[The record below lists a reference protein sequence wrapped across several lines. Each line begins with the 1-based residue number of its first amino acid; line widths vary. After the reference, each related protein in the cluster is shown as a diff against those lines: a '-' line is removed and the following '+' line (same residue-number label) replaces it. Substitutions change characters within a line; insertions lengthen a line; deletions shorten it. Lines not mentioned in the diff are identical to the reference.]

1 MKKILTLI
9 LCVTL
14 SLSLTACT
22 GKMPWDK
29 EESVMEAEGTETTPP
44 PTLEETLG
52 FDGYDLM
59 EGGITYKYQ
68 EVNLK
73 ADTDFTVSV
82 NGRSVRHNV
91 KITTVH
97 EADENKSYSVIAS
110 SDTTEVESTS
120 STLMAY
126 IIVNDDVEYYNY
138 DYAGWKYKVY
148 NTDDQYYHYNI
159 SRSNMNI
166 TLFEQQGDRLYVEG
180 SVTTLGESDFDKYIK
195 HVLSQY
201 GVVSGDYTFRAVFDS
216 VTREMLMITAEVHSA
231 DELHYG
237 DYSGTLDNL
246 NVSVTKVEGNDVDLI
261 TIPQYVFNVTMP
273 VENTQSETEQ
283 QDVSNVSLCEY
294 LLGASLDSNSIA
306 EYLGSIGIT
315 VETLSNDTGLDGQV
329 IYDQIIN
336 IISTYSYDNFITV
349 DLSTLSQEQQV
360 AFSYVST
367 MLQQQ
372 PTENDMTE

>member
-14 SLSLTACT
+14 SLALTACT
-22 GKMPWDK
+22 EKMPWDK
-29 EESVMEAEGTETTPP
+29 EEPVVETEKTETTPP
-44 PTLEETLG
+44 PTLEEILG

-73 ADTDFTVSV
+73 VDINFTVSV

-91 KITTVH
+91 KSTTVH

-110 SDTTEVESTS
+110 SDSTEVESTS
-120 STLMAY
+120 STTMAY
-126 IIVNDDVEYYNY
+126 IIVNDDVEYFNY

-148 NTDDQYYHYNI
+148 GTDDQYYHYNI
-159 SRSNMNI
+159 NRSNMNI

-180 SVTTLGESDFDKYIK
+180 SVTTIGESDFDKYVKYI
-195 HVLSQY
+195 LSQY
-201 GVVSGDYTFRAVFDS
+201 GIISGDYTFRAVFDS
-216 VTREMLMITAEVHSA
+216 MTREMLMLTAEVHSA

-261 TIPQYVFNVTMP
+261 TIPQYIFNVATP
-273 VENTQSETEQ
+273 VDGTQNEMEQ
-283 QDVSNVSLCEY
+283 QDVTNVSLCEY
-294 LLGASLDSNSIA
+294 LFGSTLDYDSISA
-306 EYLGSIGIT
+306 YLGSVGVT
-315 VETLSNDTGLDGQV
+315 VDALTNDTGLDGQV
-329 IYDQIIN
+329 VYDQIIN
-336 IISTYSYDNFITV
+336 TISTYSYGSFISV

-360 AFSYVST
+360 AFSYIST
-367 MLQQQ
+367 MLPQQ

>member
-1 MKKILTLI
+1 MKKILTSI

-29 EESVMEAEGTETTPP
+29 EEPMVETEETETTPP
-44 PTLEETLG
+44 PTLEEILG
-52 FDGYDLM
+52 FNGYDLM

-68 EVNLK
+68 KVNLK
-73 ADTDFTVSV
+73 VDINFTVSV

-91 KITTVH
+91 KTTTVH

-110 SDTTEVESTS
+110 SDTTEAESTS
-120 STLMAY
+120 STSMAY

-138 DYAGWKYKVY
+138 DYAGWKYKAY

-159 SRSNMNI
+159 SRSSMNI

-195 HVLSQY
+195 YVLSQY
-201 GVVSGDYTFRAVFDS
+201 GAVSGDYTFRAVFDS
-216 VTREMLMITAEVHSA
+216 VTREMLMITADVHSA

-237 DYSGTLDNL
+237 DYSGALDNL
-246 NVSVTKVEGNDVDLI
+246 NVSVTKVEGNDDDLI
-261 TIPQYVFNVTMP
+261 TIPQYIFNVAMP
-273 VENTQSETEQ
+273 AESTQSGVGQ
-283 QDVSNVSLCEY
+283 QGVSDALLCEY
-294 LLGASLDSNSIA
+294 LLGASLDTNSIN

-315 VETLSNDTGLDGQV
+315 VEALTNDTGLDGQV

-336 IISTYSYDNFITV
+336 IISTYSYDSFISV

-367 MLQQQ
+367 MLPQQ

>member
-29 EESVMEAEGTETTPP
+29 EELLVETEETETT

-59 EGGITYKYQ
+59 ESGIAYKYQ

-73 ADTDFTVSV
+73 ADIDFTVSV
-82 NGRSVRHNV
+82 NSRSVRHNV
-91 KITTVH
+91 KTTTVH

-110 SDTTEVESTS
+110 SDATEVESAS

-201 GVVSGDYTFRAVFDS
+201 GAVSGDYTFRAVFDS

-261 TIPQYVFNVTMP
+261 TIPQYIFNVAVP
-273 VENTQSETEQ
+273 AENTQNEIEQ
-283 QDVSNVSLCEY
+283 QDSSDVSLCEY
-294 LLGASLDSNSIA
+294 LLGASLDLNSIT
-306 EYLGSIGIT
+306 EYLDSIGIT

-336 IISTYSYDNFITV
+336 IISTYSYGNFIAV

-367 MLQQQ
+367 MLPQQ
-372 PTENDMTE
+372 PNENDMTE

>member
-29 EESVMEAEGTETTPP
+29 EESAMETEGTETTPP

-91 KITTVH
+91 KTTTVH

-110 SDTTEVESTS
+110 SDSTEVESTS
-120 STLMAY
+120 STTMAY
-126 IIVNDDVEYYNY
+126 IIVNDDVEYFNY

-148 NTDDQYYHYNI
+148 DTDDQYYHYNI
-159 SRSNMNI
+159 NRSNMNI

-180 SVTTLGESDFDKYIK
+180 SVITLGESDFDKYIK

-201 GVVSGDYTFRAVFDS
+201 GAVSGDYTFRAVFDC

-261 TIPQYVFNVTMP
+261 TIPQYIFNVAMP
-273 VENTQSETEQ
+273 AENTQNEIEQ
-283 QDVSNVSLCEY
+283 QDSSDVSLCEY

-336 IISTYSYDNFITV
+336 IISTYSYDNFIAV

-367 MLQQQ
+367 MLPQQ
-372 PTENDMTE
+372 PTKNDMTE

>member
-22 GKMPWDK
+22 GKMPWDEK
-29 EESVMEAEGTETTPP
+29 EPLVETEETETTPP

-82 NGRSVRHNV
+82 NDRSVRHNV
-91 KITTVH
+91 KTTTVH

-195 HVLSQY
+195 HILSQY
-201 GVVSGDYTFRAVFDS
+201 GIVSGDYTFRAVFDS
-216 VTREMLMITAEVHSA
+216 VTREMLMITAEVHST

-246 NVSVTKVEGNDVDLI
+246 NVSVTKVEGNDTDLI
-261 TIPQYVFNVTMP
+261 TIPQYIFNVAMP
-273 VENTQSETEQ
+273 AEGTQSETEQ
-283 QDVSNVSLCEY
+283 QDSSNVSLCEY
-294 LLGASLDSNSIA
+294 LLGASLDSSSIA

>member
-1 MKKILTLI
+1 MKKTLTLI

-29 EESVMEAEGTETTPP
+29 EESAMETEETETTPP

-91 KITTVH
+91 KTTTVH

-201 GVVSGDYTFRAVFDS
+201 GIVSGDYTFRAVFDS

-231 DELHYG
+231 DELHYS

-261 TIPQYVFNVTMP
+261 TIPQYIFNVAMP
-273 VENTQSETEQ
+273 AENTQNEIEQ
-283 QDVSNVSLCEY
+283 QDSSDVSLCEY

-367 MLQQQ
+367 MLPQQ